1 MNELESTQRGV
12 RTSIATV
19 SLSGSL
25 ADKLAAVAAAGFDGV
40 EIFENDLISSPL
52 SPSDVAARVAD
63 LGLTVELYQPFRDP
77 DSTDAA
83 RVRRSRERLRH
94 KLDVTRELG
103 CDLLLVCSTVAP
115 HAVTDDERLTEQL
128 HALADLAAERGVRL
142 AYEALAWGTHVRDYG
157 HAWSVV
163 QHADHPAL
171 GTCLDSFHVL
181 SRADDPAGIRDI
193 PGEKIFFLQLA
204 DAPHL
209 AMDVLPWSR
218 HFRCFPGQGTFDLT
232 GFAAQVHAAGYR
244 GPWSL
249 EVFNDV
255 FREAAT
261 GRTAT
266 DARRSLLH
274 LQEQVARAAVTQP
287 EALNDRPPLF
297 VAPQPAPVH
306 GVVSLRFAAGTAA
319 PELVAVLD
327 ALGFRFVGRHPEH
340 DLQLWRHGPVAVA
353 VDATADTSWTRPGVP
368 AAVPLLS
375 QIGVRA
381 ADPRAWARRAG
392 ALLVDAEEVELPG
405 TDNRARSAVVRLAL
419 TAATSVDLRS
429 PGSAAIWEAAF
440 FADPAA
446 SRNGESG
453 IDNDGGDAVRV
464 DAARLTGVDH
474 VGLAVTADVWDG
486 VLLELRS
493 VFDLQPQPSVDLP
506 DALGVVRT
514 QALVGAGTG
523 GAPIRVCLVMV
534 PGSSPDVGL
543 GPVRRGGA
551 SHVAFA
557 CEDAVAVGA
566 RLAAA
571 GLTLL
576 PIPDNY
582 YADIAARYD
591 LDPALL
597 DRMRAVGVL
606 YDRDENGGELFHLC
620 TPVVGD
626 DLYVE
631 VVQRVGGYTGFGEV
645 NSAVRL
651 AAQLAL
657 A

>member
-1 MNELESTQRGV
+1 M
-12 RTSIATV
+12 

-40 EIFENDLISSPL
+40 EVFENDLISSPL
-52 SPSDVAARVAD
+52 SPPDVAARAAD

-115 HAVTDDERLTEQL
+115 DAVTDDDRLTEQL

-163 QHADHPAL
+163 QRADHPAL

-193 PGEKIFFLQLA
+193 PGEKILFLQLA

-255 FREAAT
+255 FRESAT

-287 EALNDRPPLF
+287 QALNDRPPLF

-327 ALGFRFVGRHPEH
+327 ALGFRFVGRTRSTICSCGGTAPSR
-340 DLQLWRHGPVAVA
+340 WRWTPRPTPAGPG
-353 VDATADTSWTRPGVP
+353 PGCPPPCHCCPRSTCEPPTPGPGRAEP
-368 AAVPLLS
+368 APCWSMQRKWSCPA
-375 QIGVRA
+375 QIAGPA
-381 ADPRAWARRAG
+381 PRWCG
-392 ALLVDAEEVELPG
+392 WP
-405 TDNRARSAVVRLAL
+405 
-419 TAATSVDLRS
+419 
-429 PGSAAIWEAAF
+429 
-440 FADPAA
+440 
-446 SRNGESG
+446 
-453 IDNDGGDAVRV
+453 
-464 DAARLTGVDH
+464 
-474 VGLAVTADVWDG
+474 
-486 VLLELRS
+486 
-493 VFDLQPQPSVDLP
+493 
-506 DALGVVRT
+506 
-514 QALVGAGTG
+514 
-523 GAPIRVCLVMV
+523 
-534 PGSSPDVGL
+534 
-543 GPVRRGGA
+543 
-551 SHVAFA
+551 
-557 CEDAVAVGA
+557 
-566 RLAAA
+566 
-571 GLTLL
+571 
-576 PIPDNY
+576 
-582 YADIAARYD
+582 
-591 LDPALL
+591 
-597 DRMRAVGVL
+597 
-606 YDRDENGGELFHLC
+606 
-620 TPVVGD
+620 
-626 DLYVE
+626 
-631 VVQRVGGYTGFGEV
+631 
-645 NSAVRL
+645 
-651 AAQLAL
+651 
-657 A
+657 